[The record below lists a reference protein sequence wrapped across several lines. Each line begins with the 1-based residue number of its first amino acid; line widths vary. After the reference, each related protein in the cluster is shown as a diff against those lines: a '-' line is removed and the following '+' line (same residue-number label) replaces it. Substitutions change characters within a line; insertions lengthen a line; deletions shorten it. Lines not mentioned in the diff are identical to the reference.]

1 MMPTILSERADGPAS
16 RRVRAGKAFRAGCP
30 AWWGSA
36 AVSHGLLA
44 VLLVLAP
51 TAALAQAPAS
61 LGDAV
66 AVVAFDNITGAA
78 EDEWIGF
85 GIAETITADLAGL
98 GTVAVVGNDAVEAA
112 LRQARLGPGAAV
124 NLSDTPAMQAGRAL
138 GARWVIGGG
147 FQRLGQQVR
156 LTARIVD
163 VATAAVQHATTVD
176 GMLGDLFDLQDRLS
190 EDLRRGLSGG
200 APAMAANLPSPRAA
214 PPPGA
219 PSPPLR
225 RPGAAGDPSRD
236 DVPVA
241 EGRRP
246 PFVPRGA
253 GGGAGQGRRPPFAPP
268 GGDPAAGQ
276 GRRPPFAPPGGDP
289 AAGQGRRPPFAPP
302 GGDPAAGQGRRPPF
316 APPGG
321 DPAAGQGRR
330 PPFAP
335 PGGGP
340 AAGAGRRPPF
350 APPGGDPAAVAGRR
364 DPFGGTADPGAAT
377 GGPAGFGAAPRIID
391 GPPPPLA
398 PETLARDAAGRVTIR
413 AVPLDQ
419 PLGID
424 GTLDEGVYEIVQ
436 PLTGFLQQQPDEGAP
451 ATERT
456 EAWVFY
462 DDSSIY
468 ISARNWDSAPESR
481 WVANEMQRDSFQII
495 NNDTFSVAFDTFYD
509 RRNGFAFMV
518 NPIGGFFDYQITD
531 EGNPNSDWNPIWD
544 VRTGRFAGGWTVE
557 MEIPF
562 KSIRFPGGES
572 QVWGI
577 QLGRNV
583 RWKNEWNY
591 ITPVAI
597 SAGPGMFRL
606 SAAGTLAGLQVP
618 SGNRTFEIKP
628 YGIGSS
634 ATNVATDI
642 YNEGDY
648 NGGVDVK
655 YGVTE
660 NLTADFTVN
669 TDFAQVEVDEAQI
682 NLTRFS
688 LFFPE
693 KREFFLEGRGIFDF
707 GRGVN
712 FGGGGGPGGG
722 GRPGSG
728 GFFGGGDVPTV
739 FFSRRIGLESGTTV
753 PIQAGGRLTG
763 KVGDFTLGALNIQ
776 TNDVADV
783 ADTTNFTVLRLKR
796 DILRR
801 SAVGALFTG
810 RSVSVDGAGS
820 NEAFGVDGVFS
831 FYDNVNFNGYYAK
844 TQTPGLA
851 GEDES
856 YQAAFTYNGDLYAV
870 SVDHLLVG
878 DNFNPEVG
886 FLRRDDFRR
895 TYLQAKYAP
904 RPAGI
909 EAVRQFTFGGSYDY
923 FETVAGVPETELAQ
937 ANFQIEFEN
946 SDRFSADVQRAYEFL
961 DVPWERVLGTDY
973 MIPAGE
979 YVFRDYYMSYSMG
992 AQRRLSGNLSLQHG
1006 EFYNGEITSMGYSRG
1021 RIEVTPQFSFEPSIS
1036 VNRVRLP
1043 DAEFTAPLAITRVTY
1058 TFNPRVFFSGLVQFN
1073 PTQEVVST
1081 NLRLRWEYRP
1091 GSELFVVY
1099 NDQRDTVLVP
1109 DQRFP
1114 MLQNRAFV
1122 VKFTRLFRF

>member
-1 MMPTILSERADGPAS
+1 MKPRVSTAAAHGCAS
-16 RRVRAGKAFRAGCP
+16 RQSIGAGEARGG
-30 AWWGSA
+30 GSA
-36 AVSHGLLA
+36 AGPGRRAGMRCWLPAAL
-44 VLLVLAP
+44 LLVSAP
-51 TAALAQAPAS
+51 ALAQVAPPGAS
-61 LGDAV
+61 GDTV
-66 AVVAFDNITGAA
+66 AVVAFANITGAA
-78 EDEWIGF
+78 EDDWIGF
-85 GIAETITADLAGL
+85 GIAETITADLAGA
-98 GTVAVVGNDAVEAA
+98 GSVSVVGNDAVEAA
-112 LRQARLGPGAAV
+112 LRAARVDAGAATD
-124 NLSDTPAMQAGRAL
+124 LSDTPAVEAGRTL
-138 GARWVIGGG
+138 GARWVVSGG

-163 VATAAVQHATTVD
+163 VATAAVRHATTVD
-176 GMLGDLFDLQDRLS
+176 GVLTDLFDLQDRLS
-190 EDLRRGLSGG
+190 ADLRRGLSGAG
-200 APAMAANLPSPRAA
+200 PALAANLPPARVA
-214 PPPGA
+214 PPPA
-219 PSPPLR
+219 TR
-225 RPGAAGDPSRD
+225 RPGAPRDPFAGDP
-236 DVPVA
+236 PVA
-241 EGRRP
+241 EGGRP
-246 PFVPRGA
+246 PFVPP
-253 GGGAGQGRRPPFAPP
+253 GGGAG
-268 GGDPAAGQ
+268 
-276 GRRPPFAPPGGDP
+276 
-289 AAGQGRRPPFAPP
+289 
-302 GGDPAAGQGRRPPF
+302 
-316 APPGG
+316 
-321 DPAAGQGRR
+321 
-330 PPFAP
+330 
-335 PGGGP
+335 
-340 AAGAGRRPPF
+340 AGAGRRPPF
-350 APPGGDPAAVAGRR
+350 GGPGGDAGAGRQPPFVPPGGGAGAGAGRRPPFGGPGGDAGAGAGRRPPFGGPGGDAGEGTGPRPPFGAPPGPAAGAGGA
-364 DPFGGTADPGAAT
+364 GGFAA
-377 GGPAGFGAAPRIID
+377 PAPRIID

-419 PLGID
+419 PLDVD
-424 GTLDEGVYEIVQ
+424 GSLDEGVYEIVQ
-436 PLTGFLQQQPDEGAP
+436 PLTGFVQQQPDEGAP

-462 DDSSIY
+462 DDSNIY
-468 ISARNWDSAPESR
+468 ISGRMWDSAPESR

-495 NNDTFSVAFDTFYD
+495 NNDTFSAAFDTFYD

-591 ITPVAI
+591 LTPVAI

-606 SAAGTLAGLQVP
+606 SAAGTLTGLQVP

-634 ATNVATDI
+634 ATNVATDV

-739 FFSRRIGLESGTTV
+739 FFSRRIGLESRTTV

-763 KVGDFTLGALNIQ
+763 KVGDFTIGALNIQ
-776 TNDVADV
+776 TDDVLDVADP
-783 ADTTNFTVLRLKR
+783 TNFTVLRLKR

-810 RSVSVDGAGS
+810 RSVSLNGEGT

-831 FYDNVNFNGYYAK
+831 FYDNVNFNGYYAM
-844 TQTPGLA
+844 TRTPGLV

-886 FLRRDDFRR
+886 FMRRDDFRR
-895 TYLQAKYAP
+895 TYVQAKYAP

-946 SDRFSADVQRAYEFL
+946 SDRFSADVQRSYEFL
-961 DVPWERVLGTDY
+961 DVPWEGVLGTEY
-973 MIPAGE
+973 VIPAGE
-979 YVFRDYYMSYSMG
+979 YVFRDYYVSYSMG

>member
-1 MMPTILSERADGPAS
+1 MRRRMSGAETGGRSS
-16 RRVRAGKAFRAGCP
+16 KRVRGGTGVREAGGFH
-30 AWWGSA
+30 GSA
-36 AVSHGLLA
+36 AAPLGLVA
-44 VLLVLAP
+44 LLLMLAP
-51 TAALAQAPAS
+51 IAAQAGQVPAPA
-61 LGDAV
+61 GDTV
-66 AVVAFDNITGAA
+66 AVVAFTNITGA
-78 EDEWIGF
+78 EDDDWIGF

-98 GTVAVVGNDAVEAA
+98 GTVAVVGNDAAQAA
-112 LRQARLGPGAAV
+112 LRAARVAPGAADPG
-124 NLSDTPAMQAGRAL
+124 DTPAVQAGRAL
-138 GARWVIGGG
+138 GVRWVVSGG

-176 GMLGDLFDLQDRLS
+176 GVLADLFDLQDRLS
-190 EDLRRGLSGG
+190 DDLRRGLSQSP
-200 APAMAANLPSPRAA
+200 PAMAANVQSPGVAPFPPMRRPA
-214 PPPGA
+214 PPRD
-219 PSPPLR
+219 PLR
-225 RPGAAGDPSRD
+225 GDE
-236 DVPVA
+236 PVA
-241 EGRRP
+241 EG
-246 PFVPRGA
+246 G
-253 GGGAGQGRRPPFAPP
+253 RPPFAPP
-268 GGDPAAGQ
+268 RGGAAAGT
-276 GRRPPFAPPGGDP
+276 GRRSPFAPPRGDA
-289 AAGQGRRPPFAPP
+289 AAGTGRRSPFAPP
-302 GGDPAAGQGRRPPF
+302 RGDA
-316 APPGG
+316 
-321 DPAAGQGRR
+321 
-330 PPFAP
+330 
-335 PGGGP
+335 
-340 AAGAGRRPPF
+340 AAGAGR
-350 APPGGDPAAVAGRR
+350 PA
-364 DPFGGTADPGAAT
+364 PFGGPSGPGAAP
-377 GGPAGFGAAPRIID
+377 GRPAGLAGAAPRVID
-391 GPPPPLA
+391 GPPTPMA

-413 AVPLDQ
+413 AVPLGQ
-419 PLGID
+419 PLDID
-424 GTLDEGVYEIVQ
+424 GNLDEGVYEIVE
-436 PLTGFLQQQPDEGAP
+436 PLTGFVQQQPDEGAP

-456 EAWVFY
+456 EAWVLY

-468 ISARNWDSAPESR
+468 VSGRMWDSAPESR

-495 NNDTFSVAFDTFYD
+495 NNDTFSAAFDTFYD

-544 VRTGRFAGGWTVE
+544 VRTGRFEGGWTVE

-606 SAAGTLAGLQVP
+606 SAAGTLAGLEVP

-634 ATNVATDI
+634 ATDVNSDI
-642 YNEGDY
+642 YNEGDFEY
-648 NGGVDVK
+648 GVDVK
-655 YGVTE
+655 YGLTE
-660 NLTADFTVN
+660 NLTADFTYN
-669 TDFAQVEVDEAQI
+669 TDFAQVEVDEAQV

-707 GRGVN
+707 GRGVG
-712 FGGGGGPGGG
+712 FGGGGGPMGS
-722 GRPGSG
+722 GRPGAG

-739 FFSRRIGLESGTTV
+739 FFSRRIGLESGQTV
-753 PIQAGGRLTG
+753 PIQGGGRLTG

-776 TNDVADV
+776 TDDVMDVAV
-783 ADTTNFTVLRLKR
+783 PTNFTVLRVKR

-810 RSVSVDGAGS
+810 RSASVEGDGT

-844 TQTPGLA
+844 TRTPGLV

-856 YQAAFTYNGDLYAV
+856 YQAAFTYNGDLYAL

-886 FLRRDDFRR
+886 FMRRDDFRR
-895 TYLQAKYAP
+895 TYMQAKYAP
-904 RPAGI
+904 RPRGI
-909 EAVRQFTFGGSYDY
+909 DAVRQFTFGGSYDY
-923 FETVAGVPETELAQ
+923 FETVAGVPESEIAQ
-937 ANFQIEFEN
+937 ANFRIEFEN
-946 SDRFSADVQRAYEFL
+946 SDRFSADVQRSYEFL
-961 DVPWERVLGTDY
+961 DVPWKRVLGTEY

-979 YVFRDYYMSYSMG
+979 YVFRDYYVSYGMG
-992 AQRRLSGNLSLQHG
+992 AQRRVSGTLSLQHG
-1006 EFYNGEITSMGYSRG
+1006 EFYHGDITSVGYSRG
-1021 RIEVTPQFSFEPSIS
+1021 RIEVTPQFSFEPSLS
-1036 VNRVRLP
+1036 VNRVKLP
-1043 DAEFTAPLAITRVTY
+1043 TAEFTAPLAISRLTY
-1058 TFNPRVFFSGLVQFN
+1058 TFNPRVFFSGLLQFN
-1073 PTQEVVST
+1073 PTSETLST

-1099 NDQRDTVLVP
+1099 NDQRDTLLVP

-1114 MLQNRAFV
+1114 MLKNRAFV
-1122 VKFTRLFRF
+1122 VKFTRLFRY

>member
-1 MMPTILSERADGPAS
+1 MMPSVSTAAAHGRAS
-16 RRVRAGKAFRAGCP
+16 RRVSGGLEVGGGSPAGGVGGCAAMRYWLP
-30 AWWGSA
+30 A
-36 AVSHGLLA
+36 VVFLLA
-44 VLLVLAP
+44 PAP
-51 TAALAQAPAS
+51 AQAQVAQPAAF
-61 LGDAV
+61 GDTV
-66 AVVAFDNITGAA
+66 AVVAFANITGAA
-78 EDEWIGF
+78 EDDWIGF
-85 GIAETITADLAGL
+85 GIAETITADLAGE
-98 GTVAVVGNDAVEAA
+98 GTVPVVGNDAVAAA
-112 LRQARLGPGAAV
+112 LRAARVDAGTAV
-124 NLSDTPAMQAGRAL
+124 DLSDTPAVQAGRML
-138 GARWVIGGG
+138 GARWVVSGG

-176 GMLGDLFDLQDRLS
+176 GMLADLFDLQDRLS
-190 EDLRRGLSGG
+190 ADLRRGLSGSG
-200 APAMAANLPSPRAA
+200 PALAANLPPAGA
-214 PPPGA
+214 A
-219 PSPPLR
+219 PSPAMR
-225 RPGAAGDPSRD
+225 RPGAPRDPIAGDP
-236 DVPVA
+236 PVA
-241 EGRRP
+241 EGGRPPFVPPGGGEGAGRRP
-246 PFVPRGA
+246 PF
-253 GGGAGQGRRPPFAPP
+253 GGP
-268 GGDPAAGQ
+268 GGDAG
-276 GRRPPFAPPGGDP
+276 
-289 AAGQGRRPPFAPP
+289 
-302 GGDPAAGQGRRPPF
+302 
-316 APPGG
+316 
-321 DPAAGQGRR
+321 
-330 PPFAP
+330 
-335 PGGGP
+335 
-340 AAGAGRRPPF
+340 AGAGRRPPF
-350 APPGGDPAAVAGRR
+350 GGPGGDAGAGAGRR
-364 DPFGGTADPGAAT
+364 PPFGGPGGGAEPGAGRRPPF
-377 GGPAGFGAAPRIID
+377 GGPGGGAEPGAGRRPPFGGPGVGAGPGAGRRPPFGGPGGDAGPEGRPPFGAPPDPAAGAGGAAGFAAPTPRVIE

-419 PLGID
+419 PLDID
-424 GTLDEGVYEIVQ
+424 GNLGEGVYEIVQ
-436 PLTGFLQQQPDEGAP
+436 PLTGFVQQQPDEGAP

-544 VRTGRFAGGWTVE
+544 VRTGRFDGGWTVE

-572 QVWGI
+572 QMWGI

-606 SAAGTLAGLQVP
+606 SAAGTLTGLQVP

-634 ATNVATDI
+634 ATDVSSDV
-642 YNEGDY
+642 YNQGDADF
-648 NGGVDVK
+648 GVDVK

-660 NLTADFTVN
+660 NLTADFTYN
-669 TDFAQVEVDEAQI
+669 TDFAQVEVDEAQV

-707 GRGVN
+707 GRGVS

-722 GRPGSG
+722 GRPSSG

-739 FFSRRIGLESGTTV
+739 FFSRRIGLESGATV

-763 KVGDFTLGALNIQ
+763 KVGDFTVGALNIQ
-776 TNDVADV
+776 TDDVLDVADP
-783 ADTTNFTVLRLKR
+783 TNFTVLRLKR

-810 RSVSVDGAGS
+810 RSVSLNGEGS
-820 NEAFGVDGVFS
+820 NEAYGFDGVFS

-844 TQTPGLA
+844 TRTPGLV

-886 FLRRDDFRR
+886 FMRRDDFRR
-895 TYLQAKYAP
+895 TYLQAKYSP

-946 SDRFSADVQRAYEFL
+946 SDRFSADVQRSYEFL
-961 DVPWERVLGTDY
+961 DVPWERVLGTEY

-979 YVFRDYYMSYSMG
+979 YVFRDYYVSYSMG
-992 AQRRLSGNLSLQHG
+992 AQRRLSGNLSLQYG
-1006 EFYNGEITSMGYSRG
+1006 EFYNGEITSAGYSRG

-1036 VNRVRLP
+1036 VNHVKLP
-1043 DAEFTAPLAITRVTY
+1043 DAEFTAPLAVTRLTY

-1073 PTQEVVST
+1073 PVREVVST

-1122 VKFTRLFRF
+1122 VKFTRLFRY

>member
-1 MMPTILSERADGPAS
+1 MRPRI
-16 RRVRAGKAFRAGCP
+16 FRAGADGCAARRAP
-30 AWWGSA
+30 GGRGSRGGDPGGRLGA
-36 AVSHGLLA
+36 GVSIWCGLLA
-44 VLLVLAP
+44 VPLLLAP
-51 TAALAQAPAS
+51 IAVQAQGLVDRAGVAGIAPPRAQQAPAWAA
-61 LGDAV
+61 GDTV
-66 AVVAFDNITGAA
+66 AVVAFANITGAP
-78 EDEWIGF
+78 EDDWIGF
-85 GIAETITADLAGL
+85 GIAETITADLAGE
-98 GTVAVVGNDAVEAA
+98 GTVSVVGNDAVEAA
-112 LRQARLGPGAAV
+112 LRMARVDAGTAV
-124 NLSDTPAMQAGRAL
+124 DLSDTPAVQAGRTL
-138 GARWVIGGG
+138 GARWVVSGG

-176 GMLGDLFDLQDRLS
+176 GTLGDLFDLQDRLS
-190 EDLRRGLSGG
+190 ADLRRGLSESP
-200 APAMAANLPSPRAA
+200 PAMAANVPSPGVA
-214 PPPGA
+214 PPA
-219 PSPPLR
+219 PPMR
-225 RPGAAGDPSRD
+225 RPGPARGPLSGDA
-236 DVPVA
+236 PVA
-241 EGRRP
+241 E
-246 PFVPRGA
+246 
-253 GGGAGQGRRPPFAPP
+253 
-268 GGDPAAGQ
+268 
-276 GRRPPFAPPGGDP
+276 
-289 AAGQGRRPPFAPP
+289 
-302 GGDPAAGQGRRPPF
+302 
-316 APPGG
+316 
-321 DPAAGQGRR
+321 GRR

-335 PGGGP
+335 PGGGVP
-340 AAGAGRRPPF
+340 AAEGRRPPF
-350 APPGGDPAAVAGRR
+350 APPGGGAAAGTGGRSPFGPPGGEAPAGAGRRPPFGGPGGDPAAGRTP
-364 DPFGGTADPGAAT
+364 PFGGPGAA
-377 GGPAGFGAAPRIID
+377 GGRPPFGEPSGPAPGAGQPAGFGAAPRIID

-419 PLGID
+419 PLDVD
-424 GTLDEGVYEIVQ
+424 GSLDEGVYEIVE
-436 PLTGFLQQQPDEGAP
+436 PLTGFVQQQPDEGAP

-495 NNDTFSVAFDTFYD
+495 NNDTFSAALDTFYD

-572 QVWGI
+572 QMWGI

-606 SAAGTLAGLQVP
+606 SAAGTLTGLQVP

-763 KVGDFTLGALNIQ
+763 KVGDFTIGALNIQ
-776 TNDVADV
+776 TDDVLDVADP
-783 ADTTNFTVLRLKR
+783 TNFTVLRLKR

-810 RSVSVDGAGS
+810 RSVSLNGEGS

-831 FYDNVNFNGYYAK
+831 FYDNVNFNGYYAQ
-844 TQTPGLA
+844 TRTPGLV

-961 DVPWERVLGTDY
+961 DVPWERVLGTEY

-979 YVFRDYYMSYSMG
+979 YVFRDYYVSYSMG

-1006 EFYNGEITSMGYSRG
+1006 EFYNGEITSAGYSRG

-1036 VNRVRLP
+1036 VNHVKLP
-1043 DAEFTAPLAITRVTY
+1043 EATFTAPLAITRVTY

-1073 PTQEVVST
+1073 PVQEVVST

>member
-1 MMPTILSERADGPAS
+1 MMPRFSRVVPAS
-16 RRVRAGKAFRAGCP
+16 GCSSRRRAAERRVRPGRASGGGTGILRWLP
-30 AWWGSA
+30 
-36 AVSHGLLA
+36 A
-44 VLLVLAP
+44 VLLLLAP
-51 TAALAQAPAS
+51 VAAPAGQAPAS
-61 LGDAV
+61 GDTV
-66 AVVAFDNITGAA
+66 AVVAFANITGAA
-78 EDEWIGF
+78 EDDWIGF
-85 GIAETITADLAGL
+85 GIAETITADLAGS
-98 GTVAVVGNDAVEAA
+98 GTVSVVGNDAVNAA
-112 LRQARLGPGAAV
+112 LRQARVDPGAV
-124 NLSDTPAMQAGRAL
+124 DLSDTPAVQAGRTL
-138 GARWVIGGG
+138 GARWVISGG

-163 VATAAVQHATTVD
+163 VATAAVRHATTVD
-176 GMLGDLFDLQDRLS
+176 GMLGELFDLQDRLS
-190 EDLRRGLSGG
+190 ADLRSGLS
-200 APAMAANLPSPRAA
+200 APSPAMAANLPSPGLA
-214 PPPGA
+214 PP
-219 PSPPLR
+219 SPMG
-225 RPGAAGDPSRD
+225 RPGMPSDPPGG

-246 PFVPRGA
+246 PFVPP
-253 GGGAGQGRRPPFAPP
+253 GGGAGRRGPFVPP
-268 GGDPAAGQ
+268 GGDAGAG
-276 GRRPPFAPPGGDP
+276 GRSPLGDP
-289 AAGQGRRPPFAPP
+289 GTG
-302 GGDPAAGQGRRPPF
+302 
-316 APPGG
+316 
-321 DPAAGQGRR
+321 
-330 PPFAP
+330 
-335 PGGGP
+335 
-340 AAGAGRRPPF
+340 AGAGRRPPF
-350 APPGGDPAAVAGRR
+350 GGPGGGADAGAGRR
-364 DPFGGTADPGAAT
+364 PPFGGPGGGADAGAGRRPPFGGPGGGAEAGTGRRPPFGGAGGGAAT
-377 GGPAGFGAAPRIID
+377 GAAPAAGFGAAAPRIID

-398 PETLARDAAGRVTIR
+398 PATLARDAAGRVTIR
-413 AVPLDQ
+413 AVPLGQ
-419 PLGID
+419 PLDID
-424 GTLDEGVYEIVQ
+424 GTLDEGVYEIVE
-436 PLTGFLQQQPDEGAP
+436 PLTGFVQQQPDEGAP

-468 ISARNWDSAPESR
+468 ISARAWDSAPESR

-495 NNDTFSVAFDTFYD
+495 NNDTFSVALDTFYD

-572 QVWGI
+572 QMWGI

-606 SAAGTLAGLQVP
+606 SAAGTLTGLQVP

-634 ATNVATDI
+634 ATNVATDV
-642 YNEGDY
+642 YNQGDY

-776 TNDVADV
+776 TDDVLDVADP
-783 ADTTNFTVLRLKR
+783 TNFTVLRLKR

-801 SAVGALFTG
+801 SAIGALFTG
-810 RSVSVDGAGS
+810 RSVSLNGEGT

-844 TQTPGLA
+844 TQTPGLV

-878 DNFNPEVG
+878 DHFNPEVG
-886 FLRRDDFRR
+886 FMRRDDFRR
-895 TYLQAKYAP
+895 TYVQAKYAP

-979 YVFRDYYMSYSMG
+979 YVFRDYYVSYSMG

>member
-1 MMPTILSERADGPAS
+1 MMPGDSRLAAHRCPS
-16 RRVRAGKAFRAGCP
+16 RRWPGARAARAASPGGASGVLAGIRFWLP
-30 AWWGSA
+30 AML
-36 AVSHGLLA
+36 LLA
-44 VLLVLAP
+44 SVP
-51 TAALAQAPAS
+51 AQAQFAAPGAS
-61 LGDAV
+61 GDTV
-66 AVVAFDNITGAA
+66 AVVAFANITGAA
-78 EDEWIGF
+78 EDDWIGF
-85 GIAETITADLAGL
+85 GIAETITADLAGT

-112 LRQARLGPGAAV
+112 LRQARVAAGGAAD
-124 NLSDTPAMQAGRAL
+124 LSDTPAVQAGRTL
-138 GARWVIGGG
+138 GARWVVSGG

-163 VATAAVQHATTVD
+163 VATAAVRHATTVD
-176 GMLGDLFDLQDRLS
+176 GVLTDLFDLQDRLS
-190 EDLRRGLSGG
+190 ADLRRGLSASG
-200 APAMAANLPSPRAA
+200 PAMAANLPPAGVA
-214 PPPGA
+214 PPPPTG
-219 PSPPLR
+219 
-225 RPGAAGDPSRD
+225 RPGAPRDPLGGDP
-236 DVPVA
+236 PVA
-241 EGRRP
+241 EG
-246 PFVPRGA
+246 G
-253 GGGAGQGRRPPFAPP
+253 
-268 GGDPAAGQ
+268 
-276 GRRPPFAPPGGDP
+276 
-289 AAGQGRRPPFAPP
+289 
-302 GGDPAAGQGRRPPF
+302 
-316 APPGG
+316 
-321 DPAAGQGRR
+321 R

-335 PGGGP
+335 PGGGAGAGRRP
-340 AAGAGRRPPF
+340 PFAGPGGDAGAGRRPPF
-350 APPGGDPAAVAGRR
+350 APPGGDAGPGAGRR
-364 DPFGGTADPGAAT
+364 PPFAPPGGDPGAGRRPPFGGPGGDAGAGAGRRPPFGGPGGDAGAGGRPPFGGPGGGAAA
-377 GGPAGFGAAPRIID
+377 GAGQPAGFGAAPRIID

-398 PETLARDAAGRVTIR
+398 PETLARDAAGRVTVR
-413 AVPLDQ
+413 AVPLDR
-419 PLGID
+419 PLDLD
-424 GTLDEGVYEIVQ
+424 GTLDEGFYEIVQ
-436 PLTGFLQQQPDEGAP
+436 PLTGFVQQQPDEGAP

-468 ISARNWDSAPESR
+468 ISARMWDSAPESQ

-495 NNDTFSVAFDTFYD
+495 NNDTFSAAFDTFYD

-577 QLGRNV
+577 QLGRNI
-583 RWKNEWNY
+583 RWKNEWTY
-591 ITPVAI
+591 LTPVSI

-634 ATNVATDI
+634 ATNVATDV
-642 YNEGDY
+642 YNQGDY

-707 GRGVN
+707 GRGVR

-810 RSVSVDGAGS
+810 RSVSLNGDGT
-820 NEAFGVDGVFS
+820 NEAYGVDGVFS

-886 FLRRDDFRR
+886 FMRRDDFRR
-895 TYLQAKYAP
+895 TYVQAKYSP

-909 EAVRQFTFGGSYDY
+909 EAVRQFTFGGSYDF
-923 FETVAGVPETELAQ
+923 FETAVDRIPESEIAQ

-979 YVFRDYYMSYSMG
+979 YVFRDYYVSYSMG
-992 AQRRLSGNLSLQHG
+992 AQRRLSGNLSLQYG
-1006 EFYNGEITSMGYSRG
+1006 EFYNGEITSVGYSRG

>member
-1 MMPTILSERADGPAS
+1 MMPGFSRVAPAS
-16 RRVRAGKAFRAGCP
+16 GCPSRRVPGGRRVRAGRPGGASG
-30 AWWGSA
+30 GSA
-36 AVSHGLLA
+36 GIRSWLPAVLFLLA
-44 VLLVLAP
+44 AAP
-51 TAALAQAPAS
+51 VHAQVGGPPAA
-61 LGDAV
+61 GDTV
-66 AVVAFDNITGAA
+66 AVVAFANITGAA
-78 EDEWIGF
+78 EDDWIGF
-85 GIAETITADLAGL
+85 GIAETITADLAGE
-98 GTVAVVGNDAVEAA
+98 GSVSVVGNDAVAAA
-112 LRQARLGPGAAV
+112 LRMARVDAGTAV
-124 NLSDTPAMQAGRAL
+124 DLSDTPAVQAGRTL
-138 GARWVIGGG
+138 GARWVVSGG

-163 VATAAVQHATTVD
+163 VATAAVHHATTVD
-176 GMLGDLFDLQDRLS
+176 GVLTDLFGLQDRLS
-190 EDLRRGLSGG
+190 ADLRRGLSASG
-200 APAMAANLPSPRAA
+200 PALAANLPPAGAA
-214 PPPGA
+214 PPPA
-219 PSPPLR
+219 MR
-225 RPGAAGDPSRD
+225 RPGAPRDPFAGDP
-236 DVPVA
+236 PVA

-246 PFVPRGA
+246 PFVP
-253 GGGAGQGRRPPFAPP
+253 
-268 GGDPAAGQ
+268 
-276 GRRPPFAPPGGDP
+276 
-289 AAGQGRRPPFAPP
+289 
-302 GGDPAAGQGRRPPF
+302 
-316 APPGG
+316 
-321 DPAAGQGRR
+321 
-330 PPFAP
+330 
-335 PGGGP
+335 PGGG
-340 AAGAGRRPPF
+340 AGAGRRPPF
-350 APPGGDPAAVAGRR
+350 GGPGGDAGAGRR
-364 DPFGGTADPGAAT
+364 PPFGGPGGGAEAGAGAGRRPPF
-377 GGPAGFGAAPRIID
+377 GGPGGDAGAGAGRRPPFGGPGGGAEAGAGRRPPFGGPGGDTAAGTGSRPPFGAPSGPAAGAGGTAGFAAAAPRVIE
-391 GPPPPLA
+391 GPAPPIA
-398 PETLARDAAGRVTIR
+398 PATLARDAAGRVTIR
-413 AVPLDQ
+413 AVPLAQ

-424 GTLDEGVYEIVQ
+424 GTLDEGVYEIVE
-436 PLTGFLQQQPDEGAP
+436 PLTGFVQQQPDEGAP

-462 DDSSIY
+462 DDSNIY

-495 NNDTFSVAFDTFYD
+495 NNDTFSAAFDTFYD

-606 SAAGTLAGLQVP
+606 SAAGTLTGLQVP
-618 SGNRTFEIKP
+618 AGNRTFEIKP

-634 ATNVATDI
+634 ATNVATDV
-642 YNEGDY
+642 YNQGDY

-707 GRGVN
+707 GRGVS

-783 ADTTNFTVLRLKR
+783 ADPTNFTVLRLKR

-801 SAVGALFTG
+801 SAIGALFTG
-810 RSVSVDGAGS
+810 RSVSLNGEGT

-844 TQTPGLA
+844 TQTPSLV

-886 FLRRDDFRR
+886 FMRRDDFRR
-895 TYLQAKYAP
+895 TYVQAKYAP

-923 FETVAGVPETELAQ
+923 FETAVDRIPETELAQ

-973 MIPAGE
+973 EIPAGE
-979 YVFRDYYMSYSMG
+979 YVFRDYYVSYSMG